1 MQPEVIRSIRNDKSL
16 PLRILAENM
25 PPPQPGELRIIPMM
39 PSPFKGEV
47 SGPFGLDPALQEQM
61 GRLFSSIPVANWE
74 GISNQDNASVTGFL
88 VVPPDPTIDVG
99 PDHIVQMVN
108 ILYAIYNKQGD
119 LLLGP
124 LPNSSLWAGF
134 GGFCQTDNN
143 SDPIVLYDHLA
154 DRWIVNMIAWNSD
167 FTSFSACYA
176 VSETGD
182 PTGAYFRYEFAFGS
196 DIPDY
201 PKLGVWPDAY
211 YATFRLFDANTLSFL
226 GMLAGAMERDSML
239 VGAPAQM
246 VLFSITNRLPGID
259 GVAPADLDGPPPAAG
274 TPGFFMGFQDSQNRV
289 FTFELEVNWE
299 DPGGSTFSG
308 PFFLPVNPFSSN
320 LCGFSSDCI
329 PQPNVS
335 DGLHAIAFALMH
347 RLAFRDF
354 GTHMAMVANHT
365 VDVDGN
371 DHAGIRWY
379 ELRDEGAGWT
389 IFQQGTYA
397 PDSDHRWMGSI
408 AMDPAG
414 NIGLAYSVSS
424 NVTFPSIRYT
434 GHSAGSALGIMNIAE
449 VSIFE
454 GTGSQ
459 TGSDNRWGDY
469 TMLSPDPS
477 ADGTF
482 WLTNEYYAT
491 TSSANWKTRIAAF
504 ILNANFR
511 NISVSPGFAAPGID
525 SVVVS
530 TMVLDTTGLSLFA
543 EFVSQNDIALDT
555 IRLYDDGVHFD
566 GEAGDSIFANAW
578 PAPPVEEQQY
588 RVNLLVTVVDTD
600 TTSYEIGN
608 IGRFTTIGPIVI
620 ETFTLLA
627 DTIPDFPDR
636 LLFKLTLRN
645 DGSTVTANAIN
656 ATVSTADTC
665 IAEIIEDYSTFGE
678 IASGTFTSAIDAYI
692 IDLNENCTGAEDIL
706 FDLSIASGGSNFWRD
721 SFVVRPRLVTSVTV
735 SPTFVAPEIDSVVVT
750 SFATASA
757 GINLSAVIETPDNVP
772 FDTLML
778 FDDGAHYD
786 GEAGDGLFGNAWP
799 VPSAEER
806 HYFVN
811 LQVTIAESVTF
822 SFEMD
827 NVAAFSRIGPVVF
840 ETLTFLTDTIP
851 NPGDRLLFKLTL
863 RNDGSTTDATAISAD
878 ISTIDTCVVSISQ
891 ITPTYGDIGSGETST
906 TTGAYSAQ
914 TNESCEGVENI
925 LFDISISS
933 EGFNVWEDSF
943 SIQLLPIGITDEGG
957 AIPVEYALGQ
967 NYPNPFNPTTTI
979 KYALPTSGEVL
990 LTVYDLLGKE
1000 VARIVNG
1007 QQPAGYHE
1015 VTWDAS
1021 SVASGIYFYRLQARQ
1036 TTVGQASPTLV
1047 WRAGGFVQTRKMVLL
1062 K

>member
-1 MQPEVIRSIRNDKSL
+1 MR
-16 PLRILAENM
+16 
-25 PPPQPGELRIIPMM
+25 
-39 PSPFKGEV
+39 PSPYGSVV
-47 SGPFGLDPALQEQM
+47 SEPFGLDPALQEQM
-61 GRLFSSIPVANWE
+61 GTLFSSIPVANWE
-74 GISNQDNASVTGFL
+74 GISDQDNSNIIGSAFA
-88 VVPPDPTIDVG
+88 PPDPTIDVG
-99 PDHIVQMVN
+99 PDHVVQMVN
-108 ILYAIYNKQGD
+108 ILFAIYDKQGE

-124 LPNSSLWAGF
+124 LRNNVLWAGF
-134 GGFCQTDNN
+134 GGPCQNDNDG
-143 SDPIVLYDHLA
+143 DPIVLYDHLA
-154 DRWIVNMIAWNSD
+154 DRWILSQFAVSSGNSV
-167 FTSFSACYA
+167 CYA

-182 PTGAYFRYEFAFGS
+182 PTGSYFRYEFPFADF
-196 DIPDY
+196 PDY

-211 YATFRLFDANTLSFL
+211 YATFRVFGAGFD
-226 GMLAGAMERDSML
+226 MVAGAMERDSML
-239 VGAPAQM
+239 VGAPARM
-246 VLFSITNRLPGID
+246 VLFSMTNRLSGID
-259 GVAPADLDGPPPAAG
+259 GVAPADLDGPPPAVG
-274 TPGFFMGFQDSQNRV
+274 TPGFFMGFQDAQNRV
-289 FTFELEVNWE
+289 FTFELDVNW
-299 DPGGSTFSG
+299 DVPGGSTFSG

-320 LCGFSSDCI
+320 LCNFSRDCI

-335 DGLHAIAFALMH
+335 DGLSTIDFAIMQ

-354 GTHMAMVANHT
+354 GSHLAMVANHT

-379 ELRDEGAGWT
+379 ELRDEGSGWT
-389 IFQQGTYA
+389 IYQQGTYA

-449 VSIFE
+449 VSVFE

-459 TGSDNRWGDY
+459 TGSGNRWGDY

-491 TSSANWKTRIAAF
+491 TSSFNFKTRIAAF
-504 ILNANFR
+504 ILNSNFQ
-511 NISVSPGFAAPGID
+511 NITVSPGYVVPGID

-530 TMVLDTTGLSLFA
+530 AIAFDTTGLSLYA
-543 EFVSQNDIALDT
+543 EFVSQNGVSLDT

-645 DGSTVTANAIN
+645 NGSTVAANAIN

-678 IASGTFTSAIDAYI
+678 IASGTFTSSIDAYI
-692 IDLNENCTGAEDIL
+692 INLNENCTGAEDIL

-721 SFVVRPRLVTSVTV
+721 SFSVRPRLVTSVTV

-786 GEAGDGLFGNAWP
+786 GEAGDSLFGNAWP

-827 NVAAFSRIGPVVF
+827 NVAAFTRIGPVVF

-851 NPGDRLLFKLTL
+851 NPGDRLLFRLTL
-863 RNDGSTTDATAISAD
+863 RNDGSTTDAMAISAE
-878 ISTIDTCVVSISQ
+878 ISTTDTCVVSISQ
-891 ITPTYGDIGSGETST
+891 IAPTYGDIGSGETST

-914 TNESCEGVENI
+914 TNESCAGGENI

-943 SIQLLPIGITDEGG
+943 SIQLVPIGITDEGE

-1036 TTVGQASPTLV
+1036 TTVGQA
-1047 WRAGGFVQTRKMVLL
+1047 GGFVQTRKMVLL

>member
-1 MQPEVIRSIRNDKSL
+1 MKHPFLILAVLLINASMAWAQSGMQPEVIRSIRNDKSP
-16 PLRILAENM
+16 PLRILAENIL
-25 PPPQPGELRIIPMM
+25 PPQPGEPRIIPMR
-39 PSPFKGEV
+39 PSPYESVV
-47 SGPFGLDPALQEQM
+47 SEPFGLDPALQEQM
-61 GRLFSSIPVANWE
+61 GTLLSSIPIANWE
-74 GISNQDNASVTGFL
+74 GISDQDNSNIIGSAFT
-88 VVPPDPTIDVG
+88 PPDPTIDVG
-99 PDHIVQMVN
+99 PDHVVQMVN
-108 ILYAIYNKQGD
+108 ILFAIYDKQGD

-124 LPNSSLWAGF
+124 LRNNVLWAGF
-134 GGFCQTDNN
+134 GGPCQNDNDG
-143 SDPIVLYDHLA
+143 DPIVLYDHLA
-154 DRWIVNMIAWNSD
+154 DRWILSQFTFTSD
-167 FTSFSACYA
+167 FSMCYA
-176 VSETGD
+176 VSVTGD
-182 PTGAYFRYEFAFGS
+182 PTGAYYRYEFPFDA
-196 DIPDY
+196 IPDY
-201 PKLGVWPDAY
+201 PKLGVWHDAY
-211 YATFRLFDANTLSFL
+211 YATFRVFGAGLD
-226 GMLAGAMERDSML
+226 MVAGAMERDSML

-246 VLFSITNRLPGID
+246 VLFSMTNRLSGID
-259 GVAPADLDGPPPAAG
+259 GVAPADLDGDPPAVG
-274 TPGFFMGFQDSQNRV
+274 TPGFFMGFQDAQNRV
-289 FTFELEVNWE
+289 FTFKLGVDWATPSN
-299 DPGGSTFSG
+299 STFNG
-308 PFFLPVNPFSSN
+308 PIFLSVDPFDSN
-320 LCGFSSDCI
+320 LCGSAPGCI

-335 DGLHAIAFALMH
+335 DGLATNNFALMH

-354 GTHMAMVANHT
+354 GSHRAMVANHT

-379 ELRDEGAGWT
+379 ELRDVGAGWT
-389 IFQQGTYA
+389 IYQQGTYA

-424 NVTFPSIRYT
+424 NVTFPSIRFS
-434 GHSAGSALGIMNIAE
+434 GHSAGSALGIMDIAE
-449 VSIFE
+449 VSVFE

-459 TGSDNRWGDY
+459 TGSGNRWGDY
-469 TMLSPDPS
+469 SMLTPDPS
-477 ADGTF
+477 ADATF
-482 WLTNEYYAT
+482 WLTGEYYAT
-491 TSSANWKTRIAAF
+491 TSSFNFKTRIAAF
-504 ILNANFR
+504 ILESNFR

-530 TMVLDTTGLSLFA
+530 TFAFDTTGLKLFA
-543 EFVSQNDIALDT
+543 EFVSNDIALDT

-588 RVNLLVTVVDTD
+588 RVNLLVTVVDIN

-608 IGRFTTIGPIVI
+608 IGRFTTIGPVLI
-620 ETFTLLA
+620 ETVTLLA
-627 DTIPDFPDR
+627 DTIPDSPDR

-665 IAEIIEDYSTFGE
+665 IAAIIEDYSTFGE
-678 IASGTFTSAIDAYI
+678 IASGTFASAIDAYI

-750 SFATASA
+750 SFATAGA

-772 FDTLML
+772 FDILML

-851 NPGDRLLFKLTL
+851 NPGDKLLFRLTL
-863 RNDGSTTDATAISAD
+863 RNDGSTTEATAISAD
-878 ISTIDTCVVSISQ
+878 ISTTDTCVVSISK
-891 ITPTYGDIGSGETST
+891 IAPTYGDIGSGETST

-914 TNESCEGVENI
+914 TNESCEGGENI

-1021 SVASGIYFYRLQARQ
+1021 SVASGIYFYRLHAD
-1036 TTVGQASPTLV
+1036 
-1047 WRAGGFVQTRKMVLL
+1047 GFVQTKKMVLL